1 MADIIDE
8 INEELKQERMQAL
21 FAKYGKYV
29 LVLAAAVVTIVVA
42 IQGYNFYQ
50 DGVREKAANAYFD
63 ALGEDRIGEALA
75 SASGDFNNGYE
86 MLSQFVTAAE
96 LVADD
101 NTADA
106 VTIYNQISA
115 DKGIAQ
121 VYRDFATLLAVT
133 HANDEQMNE
142 ALQSQL
148 GALADNAGPLRGLAI
163 EMQADLA
170 LKAGDVEGA
179 KAYLEQ
185 INQLQEAPN
194 GLRQRAASLLFAL
207 EQ

>member
-29 LVLAAAVVTIVVA
+29 LALAAAVITIVVA
-42 IQGYNFYQ
+42 IQAYNVYQ
-50 DGVREKAANAYFD
+50 AGVREKAANAYFD
-63 ALGEDRIGEALA
+63 ALGEDRIGDALA
-75 SASGDFNNGYE
+75 ASSGDFNDGYQ
-86 MLSQFVTAAE
+86 MLSQFVSAAE

-101 NTADA
+101 EAAAA
-106 VTIYNQISA
+106 VDIYIQLSDDNGLSQI
-115 DKGIAQ
+115 
-121 VYRDFATLLAVT
+121 YRDFATLLAFT
-133 HANDEQMNE
+133 HAQDDQISAALE
-142 ALQSQL
+142 AKLT
-148 GALADNAGPLRGLAI
+148 ALADNAGPLRGLAI
-163 EMQADLA
+163 EMQADRA
-170 LKAGDVEGA
+170 LKEGDIEAA

-185 INQLQEAPN
+185 INQLQQAPN

>member
-1 MADIIDE
+1 
-8 INEELKQERMQAL
+8 
-21 FAKYGKYV
+21 
-29 LVLAAAVVTIVVA
+29 
-42 IQGYNFYQ
+42 
-50 DGVREKAANAYFD
+50 
-63 ALGEDRIGEALA
+63 
-75 SASGDFNNGYE
+75 